1 MGSNP
6 NTGFD
11 LHSLLSSLSS
21 VQFKIGYAL
30 GKSPHVLH
38 PVSQKFPQRCLLVNN
53 DRRTD
58 QGPVTSCRGCPLRV
72 RWTTCLVLRVRSA
85 HSVLCFTSLHTFQI
99 PRKRDNVFDCEHSS
113 YQKTEQAD
121 GTREIIPSSLLRG
134 AHCSV
139 WLWRMLGRWL
149 EG

>member
-1 MGSNP
+1 MCETTLQPPSRDQGGSGLEAEFLRQRLYRGRGRMGSNP

-58 QGPVTSCRGCPLRV
+58 QGPAMSCVDVHSESGGQRV
-72 RWTTCLVLRVRSA
+72 
-85 HSVLCFTSLHTFQI
+85 
-99 PRKRDNVFDCEHSS
+99 
-113 YQKTEQAD
+113 
-121 GTREIIPSSLLRG
+121 
-134 AHCSV
+134 
-139 WLWRMLGRWL
+139 
-149 EG
+149 

>member
-53 DRRTD
+53 DRRMST
-58 QGPVTSCRGCPLRV
+58 QSQV
-72 RWTTCLVLRVRSA
+72 
-85 HSVLCFTSLHTFQI
+85 
-99 PRKRDNVFDCEHSS
+99 DNVSS
-113 YQKTEQAD
+113 QGGQ
-121 GTREIIPSSLLRG
+121 R
-134 AHCSV
+134 V
-139 WLWRMLGRWL
+139 
-149 EG
+149 